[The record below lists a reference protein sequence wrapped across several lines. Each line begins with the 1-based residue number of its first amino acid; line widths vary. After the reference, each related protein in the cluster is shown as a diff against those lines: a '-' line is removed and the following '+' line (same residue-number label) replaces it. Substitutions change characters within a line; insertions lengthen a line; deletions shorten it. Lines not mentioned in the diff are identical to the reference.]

1 MTVMSMT
8 GFARV
13 DGSDA
18 GANWYW
24 ELRSVNGR
32 GLDVRVRVPPGS
44 DGLEVPIRELIGK
57 RLTRGNVSVRGFWK
71 RGATTIFDV
80 RVTDTDA
87 PSSRGTDPK
96 KVLQRHEN
104 EKKDKYQAAC
114 AERRRHFTPLVFSV
128 DGMRG
133 AEATAASRRSCIS
146 LQPPVFAA
154 VGSVRSY

>member
-57 RLTRGNVSVRGFWK
+57 RLTRG
-71 RGATTIFDV
+71 
-80 RVTDTDA
+80 
-87 PSSRGTDPK
+87 
-96 KVLQRHEN
+96 L
-104 EKKDKYQAAC
+104 C
-114 AERRRHFTPLVFSV
+114 ERRDVFSYQRPTRNH
-128 DGMRG
+128 GMH
-133 AEATAASRRSCIS
+133 TDSDKLMYST
-146 LQPPVFAA
+146 
-154 VGSVRSY
+154 